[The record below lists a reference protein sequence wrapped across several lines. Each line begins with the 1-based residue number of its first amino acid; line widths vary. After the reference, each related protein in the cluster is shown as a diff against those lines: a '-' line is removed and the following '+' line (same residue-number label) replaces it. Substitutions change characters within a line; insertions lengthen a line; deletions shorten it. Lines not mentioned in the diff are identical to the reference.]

1 MSAQVLQRQPSVA
14 PPTRPREL
22 GIYTLHGG
30 GEFVAST
37 LYTGG
42 CSLYPT
48 RGWGRYGAAEY
59 RIDVHGRL
67 WRHGEPTRLRVGDLS
82 DTGRT
87 AKYPAP
93 LIR

>member
-1 MSAQVLQRQPSVA
+1 MSAQVLQRRPSHA
-14 PPTRPREL
+14 SSARPREL
-22 GIYTLHGG
+22 GIYVLAGE
-30 GEFVAST
+30 GEFVSST

-48 RGWGRYGAAEY
+48 RGWSRYGGAEY
-59 RIDVHGRL
+59 RVDRYGRL
-67 WRHGEPTRLRVGDLS
+67 CSRGEPTRWRLTDLV

-93 LIR
+93 VIR

>member
-1 MSAQVLQRQPSVA
+1 MSAQVLQRQPSTARPV
-14 PPTRPREL
+14 RPREL
-22 GIYTLHGG
+22 GIYALRGE

-37 LYTGG
+37 LYTRG

-48 RGWGRYGAAEY
+48 RGWGRYGGAEY
-59 RIDVHGRL
+59 RVDVHGRL
-67 WRHGEPTRLRVGDLS
+67 WRNGEPTRLKVSDLS